1 MDLSNARGAIEE
13 EGAKLAAA
21 LTRRDFENAAA
32 LYTDDAQL
40 LAPDAPI
47 IAGRAA
53 VKAFWAEAVPAMAV
67 ETAAFTTL
75 DVISSGDLAVEVGTA
90 RIDTS
95 GGIANIKYVVTWKRG
110 GDGRWRLHRDIW
122 NGLPG

>member
-1 MDLSNARGAIEE
+1 MDLSHARKPIEE

-21 LTRRDFENAAA
+21 LTRRDFDAAAA

-40 LAPDAPI
+40 LPPDAPI
-47 IAGRAA
+47 IHGRAA
-53 VKAFWAEAVPAMAV
+53 VKAFWSEAVPAMSVKSA
-67 ETAAFTTL
+67 TFNTL

-90 RIDTS
+90 RIETT
-95 GGIANIKYVVTWKRG
+95 GGVASIKYVVAWKRG

-122 NGLPG
+122 NGVPE

>member
-1 MDLSNARGAIEE
+1 MDLSNARRAIEE

-32 LYTDDAQL
+32 LYTDDAEL
-40 LAPDAPI
+40 LPPDAPI

-53 VKAFWAEAVPAMAV
+53 VKAFWAEAVPEMAV
-67 ETAAFTTL
+67 KTATFTTL

-95 GGIANIKYVVTWKRG
+95 GGIANIKYVVAWKRG
-110 GDGRWRLHRDIW
+110 SDGRWRLHRDIW
-122 NGLPG
+122 NAMPV